1 MPIESRAVQAVA
13 KKHSLNIGKHN
24 EETWKNTKK

>member
-1 MPIESRAVQAVA
+1 VQAVA